1 LSAHIVELEK
11 LLASIIAEHRVLS
24 DAIQAHQDAMRTFK
38 VDALAVAQQAIE
50 SSRTRL
56 LSFEARRR
64 VTVQQIAR
72 VHRLPADPSLAQI
85 ADVAPPVSRKNL
97 MKLRDDL
104 RAITEQ
110 VARKTTVSSK
120 VAGSLLGHLN
130 TVVRVVAG
138 AVQQAAVYT
147 KQGMPTVS
155 ARIGVMEAVA

>member
-1 LSAHIVELEK
+1 MSAHIVELEK
-11 LLASIIAEHRVLS
+11 LLTSIIAEHRVLS

-72 VHRLPADPSLAQI
+72 VHRLPADPSLMQI

-110 VARKTTVSSK
+110 VARKTTVSAK